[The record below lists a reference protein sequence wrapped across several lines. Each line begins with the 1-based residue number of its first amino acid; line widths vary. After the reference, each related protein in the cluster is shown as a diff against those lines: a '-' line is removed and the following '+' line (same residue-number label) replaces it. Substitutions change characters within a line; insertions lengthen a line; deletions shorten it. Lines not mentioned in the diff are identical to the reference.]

1 MPFSPAEK
9 EGRDGVSG
17 ERRFVARK
25 TERRGGWKRVA
36 AWVGVHAHRERGT
49 DGYTLETTM
58 VTREMRACGLTLS
71 AFFSSRFL
79 FCERVTACSAFPPET
94 PSTVGVWET
103 GVISGSNPTG
113 VACGV
118 ETSPMTISNLNT
130 LC

>member
-1 MPFSPAEK
+1 MENDGLWHGKRRDAGAGSGSQLGWGFTRIANAALMDIRLKLLWSRAK
-9 EGRDGVSG
+9 CGRAG
-17 ERRFVARK
+17 
-25 TERRGGWKRVA
+25 
-36 AWVGVHAHRERGT
+36 
-49 DGYTLETTM
+49 L
-58 VTREMRACGLTLS
+58 LTLS
-71 AFFSSRFL
+71 ASFSSRFL